1 METCVENITTSN
13 ITNINNINNINN
25 IKNSFILK
33 TNIIDSLNSDND
45 NDNDNDNNLDSNEL
59 MKLCKTIESL
69 EKIHH
74 IEIAKILKINNVYLN
89 ENNNGIFVNLNKI
102 TTNVHKQIY
111 NYIEFV
117 KKQESDI
124 NKDEKLK
131 KNLET
136 IYFKDNKDIVSNN
149 SNKIQI

>member
-1 METCVENITTSN
+1 
-13 ITNINNINNINN
+13 
-25 IKNSFILK
+25 
-33 TNIIDSLNSDND
+33 
-45 NDNDNDNNLDSNEL
+45 
-59 MKLCKTIESL
+59 L

-102 TTNVHKQIY
+102 STTVHKQLY

-149 SNKIQI
+149 SSNSNKIQV

>member
-1 METCVENITTSN
+1 MENLTQESQESQESQD
-13 ITNINNINNINN
+13 NNISIQNTENSNKINISFNTNN
-25 IKNSFILK
+25 LK
-33 TNIIDSLNSDND
+33 SNLIDSTN
-45 NDNDNDNNLDSNEL
+45 NDNNIDSIEL
-59 MKLCKTIESL
+59 SKVCKTVDCL

-74 IEIAKILKINNVYLN
+74 IEIAKILKSNNVYLN

-102 TTNVHKQIY
+102 SSYVYKEIV

-117 KKQESDI
+117 KKQECDI

-136 IYFKDNKDIVSNN
+136 TYFKDNKDNNLNTLSN
-149 SNKIQI
+149 

>member
-1 METCVENITTSN
+1 METCVENITTNN
-13 ITNINNINNINN
+13 INTINNINNT
-25 IKNSFILK
+25 FILK
-33 TNIIDSLNSDND
+33 TNIIDSLNT
-45 NDNDNDNNLDSNEL
+45 DNDNNLDSNEL

>member
-1 METCVENITTSN
+1 METCVENITT
-13 ITNINNINNINN
+13 NNINTINT
-25 IKNSFILK
+25 KNNTFILK
-33 TNIIDSLNSDND
+33 TNIIDSLNT
-45 NDNDNDNNLDSNEL
+45 DNDNNLDSNEL

-102 TTNVHKQIY
+102 SSNVHKQIY

>member
-1 METCVENITTSN
+1 METCVENTTTSN
-13 ITNINNINNINN
+13 INTINNT
-25 IKNSFILK
+25 FILK
-33 TNIIDSLNSDND
+33 TNIIDSLN
-45 NDNDNDNNLDSNEL
+45 NDNDNNLDSNEL

-102 TTNVHKQIY
+102 STNVHKQIY

>member
-13 ITNINNINNINN
+13 IHTINNT
-25 IKNSFILK
+25 FILK
-33 TNIIDSLNSDND
+33 TNIIDSLNT
-45 NDNDNDNNLDSNEL
+45 DNDNNLDSNEL

-102 TTNVHKQIY
+102 STNVHKQIY

>member
-1 METCVENITTSN
+1 METCVENITT
-13 ITNINNINNINN
+13 NNINTINN
-25 IKNSFILK
+25 TFILK
-33 TNIIDSLNSDND
+33 TNIIDSLN
-45 NDNDNDNNLDSNEL
+45 NDNDNNLDSNEL

-102 TTNVHKQIY
+102 STNVHKQIY

>member
-1 METCVENITTSN
+1 MIDNNTFLNNVNE
-13 ITNINNINNINN
+13 NINNNNESIT
-25 IKNSFILK
+25 IK
-33 TNIIDSLNSDND
+33 TNLIDAGNTDTSVNS
-45 NDNDNDNNLDSNEL
+45 SEL
-59 MKLCKTIESL
+59 SKLCKSIEIL
-69 EKIHH
+69 DNFHH
-74 IEIAKILKINNVYLN
+74 IEIGKILKINNVYLN